1 MPKGL
6 DEIQK
11 AFRAAIKPECKKV
24 SRREITNPIT
34 QKENRNTRK
43 NGNGVKMVTKTN
55 TMITNEYDFDERVSD
70 QSGIA
75 ADDTISLYL
84 NEMDRVPLLSREDE
98 VVLSKRIESGR
109 TARDKML
116 EFQGDDEALTKL
128 KYQVTNGQDARA
140 FLIKAN
146 IRLVVSI
153 AKKYRRYSSSFLDLI
168 QAGNVGLIRA
178 VDKFDYT
185 KGNRFSTYAT
195 WWIRRSVLRHLNQK
209 ERTIRLPNYL
219 SSRIRKIHLA
229 RKELTDRLNRTP
241 TMQEIS
247 KSVDMDADE
256 VQRLIGYAR
265 RAISLDQPIG
275 EDGEVDLQ
283 SYIENKNAPNP
294 FVEVRQN
301 MMAEDVIK
309 SLDILTDR
317 EAEIL
322 ILRFGLDG
330 HRKHTLKELG
340 EVFGITRERIRQIQK
355 GALRKLRQPNV
366 RWKLRQYYE

>member
-1 MPKGL
+1 
-6 DEIQK
+6 
-11 AFRAAIKPECKKV
+11 
-24 SRREITNPIT
+24 
-34 QKENRNTRK
+34 
-43 NGNGVKMVTKTN
+43 
-55 TMITNEYDFDERVSD
+55 
-70 QSGIA
+70 
-75 ADDTISLYL
+75 
-84 NEMDRVPLLSREDE
+84 
-98 VVLSKRIESGR
+98 
-109 TARDKML
+109 
-116 EFQGDDEALTKL
+116 
-128 KYQVTNGQDARA
+128 
-140 FLIKAN
+140 
-146 IRLVVSI
+146 LVVNI
-153 AKKYRRYSSSFLDLI
+153 AKKYRRYSTSFMDLI

-185 KGNRFSTYAT
+185 MGNRFSTYAT

-241 TMQEIS
+241 TMQEIGE
-247 KSVDMDADE
+247 KVDMAADE
-256 VQRLIGYAR
+256 VQRLLGYAR

-275 EDGEVDLQ
+275 EDGEADLQ

-294 FVEVRQN
+294 FVEVRQTLL
-301 MMAEDVIK
+301 AEDVIK
-309 SLDILTDR
+309 SLDVLTDR

-366 RWKLRQYYE
+366 RWKLHQYYD